1 MLFWCSLLEQLLS
14 WYYWNEDT
22 QVILGKIN
30 KVPLI
35 NYEKCNLLLC
45 SFVIN
50 KTKKLQDE
58 DIIKLLCLMQ
68 FNVLFKPLVC
78 RKEKTTTFATPST
91 SSALRYDKP
100 RPKRIHISKLRDT
113 QASSSGQIQCCIW
126 RLDRRQGSF
135 RSSKCLLIKKLNLK
149 WTDFY
154 AFSFFFKLFYTKRPF
169 NIQNIFIRFLFSGNE
184 FQSPKSPSSIQLMN
198 WPSVH
203 AKFKKKMLMEIWRKR
218 V

>member
-78 RKEKTTTFATPST
+78 RKEKATTFATPST

-126 RLDRRQGSF
+126 RLDRRQGQLSVISVFTDQKTQLKMNWFQCFFFFSF
-135 RSSKCLLIKKLNLK
+135 LNCFIKKGLLI
-149 WTDFY
+149 
-154 AFSFFFKLFYTKRPF
+154 FK
-169 NIQNIFIRFLFSGNE
+169 IFLFVFCFPGTNSRAQN
-184 FQSPKSPSSIQLMN
+184 LRAAYN
-198 WPSVH
+198 
-203 AKFKKKMLMEIWRKR
+203 
-218 V
+218 

>member
-1 MLFWCSLLEQLLS
+1 M
-14 WYYWNEDT
+14 
-22 QVILGKIN
+22 
-30 KVPLI
+30 
-35 NYEKCNLLLC
+35 LC

-58 DIIKLLCLMQ
+58 DIIKFLCLMQ

-78 RKEKTTTFATPST
+78 RKEKTTTFAKPST

-100 RPKRIHISKLRDT
+100 RPKKIHISKLRDT

-135 RSSKCLLIKKLNLK
+135 RSSQCLLIKKLNLK

-154 AFSFFFKLFYTKRPF
+154 AFSFFLNCFIQKGLLIFKIF
-169 NIQNIFIRFLFSGNE
+169 FIRFLFSGNE
-184 FQSPKSPSSIQLMN
+184 FMSPKSPSSIQLMN
-198 WPSVH
+198 RPSVH

>member
-1 MLFWCSLLEQLLS
+1 MS

-78 RKEKTTTFATPST
+78 RKEKTTTFAKPST
-91 SSALRYDKP
+91 SSVLRYDKP
-100 RPKRIHISKLRDT
+100 RPKKIHISKLRDT

-135 RSSKCLLIKKLNLK
+135 RSSQCLLIKKLNLK

-154 AFSFFFKLFYTKRPF
+154 AFSFFFLNFF
-169 NIQNIFIRFLFSGNE
+169 IQKGLLIFKIFLFVFCFPGTNS
-184 FQSPKSPSSIQLMN
+184 
-198 WPSVH
+198 
-203 AKFKKKMLMEIWRKR
+203 R
-218 V
+218 VQNLRAAYN